1 MIYQSKA
8 SPFCIGSLLYISGD
22 ADNIS
27 LLTFHNLNQS
37 WQPQRTRLWRFLTGT
52 SHWTLEIAA
61 WQGGTPGHKM
71 KEWNSSGWSEKYGL
85 DINRK
90 YAHARWYRLK
100 QRVFQYGKC
109 LLAALHLRFIY
120 SCWLLAPSQVS
131 GLPNLGDGLALQMT
145 GTKVARFVFS
155 WHTHALAHGVSTAAT
170 KAISAMFE
178 LKQADGNCWFDA
190 SVGDITRANFHS
202 QHLHFLGQ
210 VESPS

>member
-155 WHTHALAHGVSTAAT
+155 WHTHMLSPTVFPLQLRKQSAPCLSSSKLMATADLMQVLVISLAQTSIRSICTSWA
-170 KAISAMFE
+170 K
-178 LKQADGNCWFDA
+178 
-190 SVGDITRANFHS
+190 
-202 QHLHFLGQ
+202 
-210 VESPS
+210 